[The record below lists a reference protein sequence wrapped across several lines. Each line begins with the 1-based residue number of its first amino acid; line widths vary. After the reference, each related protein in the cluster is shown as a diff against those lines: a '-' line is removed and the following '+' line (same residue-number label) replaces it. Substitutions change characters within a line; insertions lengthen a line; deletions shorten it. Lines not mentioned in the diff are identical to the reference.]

1 MTPEQEAMSRVAKTV
16 FHLNGQLLA
25 IAEDL
30 AGPAGLTASRWQV
43 LATVLTTPLSVA
55 QVARELGLA
64 RQSVQRVADI
74 LVEQGLATY
83 EPNPSHQ
90 RAKLLVPTD
99 SGRQA
104 VRRIRPAHA
113 ELAARLADKLGLDGL
128 QRLADALDEYSRV
141 LDAVEPPRQ

>member
-1 MTPEQEAMSRVAKTV
+1 MTPEQQAMSRVAKTV

-43 LATVLTTPLSVA
+43 LATVLTTPMSVA
-55 QVARELGLA
+55 QIARELGLA

-90 RAKLLVPTD
+90 RAKLLVPTAA
-99 SGRQA
+99 GRQA
-104 VRRIRPAHA
+104 VDRIRPAHA
-113 ELAARLADKLGLDGL
+113 ELATRLADKLGLDGL

-141 LDAVEPPRQ
+141 LDAVEPPRR